1 MVSNS
6 EKAYELSKIA
16 KDLMTFFDGN
26 KKKHGNLNA
35 RIKTLIPFAITLIGL
50 IILLIIGVWYKFINS
65 N

>member
-1 MVSNS
+1 MSNS
-6 EKAYELSKIA
+6 EKAYELSKIE
-16 KDLMTFFDGN
+16 KDLMTFFDEN

>member
-1 MVSNS
+1 MSNS

-50 IILLIIGVWYKFINS
+50 IILLIIGVW
-65 N
+65 